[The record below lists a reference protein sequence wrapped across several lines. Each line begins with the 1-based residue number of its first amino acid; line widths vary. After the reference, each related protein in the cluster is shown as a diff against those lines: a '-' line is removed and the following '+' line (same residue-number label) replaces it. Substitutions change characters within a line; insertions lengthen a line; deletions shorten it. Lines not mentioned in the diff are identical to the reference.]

1 MLKMTFLFA
10 ALSGLMSVALGAFG
24 AHALRGSLEPR
35 LMNAFET
42 GVTYQMSHSLV
53 LLVVCL
59 LAEQWGKSLVIQFSA
74 LAFVLGI
81 VLFSGSLYALA
92 LTGLKWLGPVTPI
105 GGLAL
110 LAGWLGL
117 LLGIWQHTTL

>member
-1 MLKMTFLFA
+1 MLKFTFLFA
-10 ALSGLMSVALGAFG
+10 ALSGLMSVAMGAFG
-24 AHALRGSLEPR
+24 AHALRQSLEPR

-53 LLVVCL
+53 LLLVCL

-81 VLFSGSLYALA
+81 LLFSGSLYALA
-92 LTGLKWLGPVTPI
+92 LTGFKWLGPVTPL
-105 GGLAL
+105 GGATLMVGWVL
-110 LAGWLGL
+110 LFAA
-117 LLGIWQHTTL
+117 IWQYTTL